1 MPVTLGLGSLTEK
14 EVGFWG
20 KKSPLDS
27 VHTVQKCRSILLP
40 WRERPAILTSQAGT
54 GSSIPYPSFVKS
66 DYLTAARMNGH
77 ASLRLHMTY
86 SVIWR
91 LEVVNMIMQALVIS
105 VQRDRLLVLDFAT
118 RRRVIVI
125 TPDARR
131 FRQGNIVR
139 IRYNGVMTNSIPPQI
154 FALNIFA
161 LPGGGPWCNR
171 C

>member
-1 MPVTLGLGSLTEK
+1 MPVSLGLGSLTEK
-14 EVGFWG
+14 KLAFGE
-20 KKSPLDS
+20 KKAPSI
-27 VHTVQKCRSILLP
+27 RSIPFKNADQSCCHGVRGQPFSLHKQDLVRLYLP
-40 WRERPAILTSQAGT
+40 FVESDCLT
-54 GSSIPYPSFVKS
+54 
-66 DYLTAARMNGH
+66 TAKMDGQ
-77 ASLRLHMTY
+77 ASLRLHTTY
-86 SVIWR
+86 SLIWR